1 MINVEFIDFNLD
13 DLKNKIKKY
22 FYNSNLLSLEELK
35 KLESYFDLI
44 AIEYPYKDIEF
55 SSVYSIYYS
64 KKFKNISKNTI
75 RLHFF
80 HKGKNLYGGYIV
92 ISDSPMESISRGVFD
107 IEVIAPKGFYVLNIE
122 QKVNFIKEEYKIPTF
137 PWMMQDTDV
146 DVCAHV
152 AIWALNTYFSY
163 KFPYYR
169 YFTIGEIASITPN
182 YLGRTIPSEGLNV
195 LQMSDLLLKMNY
207 YPIVLFKEELKEYF
221 FHALYSYLESGFP
234 ILVGMNEKEH
244 AITLMG
250 HGVINDNLPKDK
262 KIIYNSELI
271 SSYLAVDD
279 NYIPFT
285 IIGENGKYKLDD
297 IDYFL
302 VPLPEKVYLNVNNV
316 YKETEKLINKMNM
329 EEQVII
335 RIYLTT
341 IRNFKQYIRF
351 QNNIDNDLKDILLR
365 IEAPRFIW
373 IADVYNTQR
382 KIQAKII
389 FDATAGE
396 YENEKWICIINKNR
410 LIVKDSKNNISEYK
424 VKKLDLTEFNYNLKE
439 IK

>member
-1 MINVEFIDFNLD
+1 MISVKFINF
-13 DLKNKIKKY
+13 DLEVLRNKINEY
-22 FYNSNLLSLEELK
+22 FYNSNLLSLNELK
-35 KLESYFDLI
+35 KLKKYFDLI

-64 KKFKNISKNTI
+64 KKFKHINRNTI

-80 HKGKNLYGGYIV
+80 NESKNLYGGYII

-107 IEVIAPKGFYVLNIE
+107 IEVIAPRGFYVLNIE
-122 QKVNFIKEEYKIPTF
+122 QKINFLKEEYKIPTF

-169 YFTIGEIASITPN
+169 YFTIGEIASMTPN
-182 YLGRTIPSEGLNV
+182 YLGRTIPSEGLNL

-207 YPIVLFKEELKEYF
+207 HPIFLFKEELKEYF

-234 ILVGMNEKEH
+234 ILVGMNQKEH

-250 HGVINDNLPKDK
+250 HGAISSNIPKGK
-262 KIIYNSELI
+262 EIIYNSELI
-271 SSYLAVDD
+271 SEYLAVDD

-285 IIGENGKYKLDD
+285 IIGEEGKYKLDD

-302 VPLPEKVYLNVNNV
+302 VPLPEKVYLNVNQV
-316 YKETEKLINKMNM
+316 YKETEKLIKKMKLS
-329 EEQVII
+329 QVIV

-341 IRNFKQYIRF
+341 IRNFKQYIKY
-351 QNNIDNDLKDILLR
+351 QNNIDEDLKEILLR

-373 IADVYNTQR
+373 VADIYNTKR
-382 KIQAKII
+382 NIEAKII

-396 YENEKWICIINKNR
+396 YENEKWICIINKNELFVR
-410 LIVKDSKNNISEYK
+410 NSESNISEYK
-424 VKKLDLTEFNYNLKE
+424 VKKFNFTEFNHNLKE